1 MKRNFRKTCIATGL
15 FLAALFAAPGAR
27 GNFYEES
34 CQTIRL
40 HGQVQVPPEYKS
52 KRPLEL
58 TLAYQMNFQKHPAYL
73 KINLP
78 LGQKDFQITFAG
90 FRKREPTDI
99 YIPMM
104 FWYPRAVKFQY
115 YVKAAEGGWIS
126 ETRQTTYT
134 PALSRVEEV
143 GACVPDVYLD
153 PLSLRPRAQA
163 LGS

>member
-1 MKRNFRKTCIATGL
+1 MRRSLLKASLAIAL
-15 FLAALFAAPGAR
+15 SLAAALASFPAR

-40 HGQVQVPPEYKS
+40 HGQVQVPPDYKS
-52 KRPLEL
+52 ERPLEL

-115 YVKAAEGGWIS
+115 YVKASEGGWIS
-126 ETRQTTYT
+126 ETHQTTYT

-143 GACVPDVYLD
+143 GVCVPDVYLD
-153 PLSLRPRAQA
+153 PLVVKKGRGL
-163 LGS
+163 

>member
-1 MKRNFRKTCIATGL
+1 MRRSLLKISFAIVLC
-15 FLAALFAAPGAR
+15 LAAALASSSAR

-40 HGQVQVPPEYKS
+40 HGQVQAPPEYKS
-52 KRPLEL
+52 ERPLEL

-78 LGQKDFQITFAG
+78 LGQKDFQITFVG

-126 ETRQTTYT
+126 ETHQTTYT

-143 GACVPDVYLD
+143 GVCVPDVYLD
-153 PLSLRPRAQA
+153 PLVVKKGGGL
-163 LGS
+163 